1 MSRGRRLRHRHHR
14 QQLRSPVPHAA
25 AKPRPPHQQARI
37 RVDYAAAPAAA
48 TTASNSAAQS
58 PVPRLSRGPNY

>member
-1 MSRGRRLRHRHHR
+1 MSRGRHPIPIPSI
-14 QQLRSPVPHAA
+14 QQVRD
-25 AKPRPPHQQARI
+25 

-48 TTASNSAAQS
+48 TPPACPVGGGSAAVTTASNSAARS